1 MTGLD
6 KIIKQIQDDSEANVN
21 NIISA
26 AQAKADEITEAAKN
40 KAEGE
45 AKEII
50 EKATKDAEIIL
61 SRVESTNNIDVKNSV
76 LLRKQALIKSAVESA
91 EKALYELPES
101 EYFDLIL
108 KIVSKYAPKKSGTV
122 KFNKKDLARLP
133 EDFKTKMTAAL
144 NSSDAV
150 LEISDEAADIDGGFI
165 LCYGGIEENCSIK
178 ALFESAADELSDKA
192 HTLLFS

>member
-21 NIISA
+21 TIISA
-26 AQAKADEITEAAKN
+26 AQTKADEITSAAKA
-40 KAEGE
+40 KAEAE

-50 EKATKDAEIIL
+50 AKATKDAEVIL
-61 SRVESTNNIDVKNSV
+61 SRAESTNLIDVKNSV
-76 LLRKQALIKSAVESA
+76 LLKKQELIKSAIENA
-91 EKALYELPES
+91 EKALYDLPEK

-108 KIVSKYAPKKSGTV
+108 KIVAKYAPKKSASV
-122 KFNKKDLARLP
+122 KFNKTDIARLP
-133 EDFKTKMTAAL
+133 ADFGKAMTTAL
-144 NSSDAV
+144 NTSDAT

-165 LCYGGIEENCSIK
+165 LSYGGIEENCSFR